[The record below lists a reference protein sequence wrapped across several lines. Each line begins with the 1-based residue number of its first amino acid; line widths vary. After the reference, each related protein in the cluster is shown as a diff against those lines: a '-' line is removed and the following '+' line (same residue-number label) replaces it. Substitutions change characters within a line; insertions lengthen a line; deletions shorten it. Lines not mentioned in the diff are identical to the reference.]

1 MKLRS
6 AIRQNVTKSCIEN
19 QDKQA
24 TVPNDGMKMNER
36 RTNGMKTYKNKKK
49 LDQHNNLLICEYFQV
64 ECKNI

>member
-49 LDQHNNLLICEYFQV
+49 LDQQV
-64 ECKNI
+64 CVK